1 MAYMA
6 LYRKWR
12 PNDFDEVQGQDA
24 IVRTLRNEILY
35 DRIGHAYLFC
45 GTRGTGKTSIAK
57 LFAKAVN
64 CQHPVDGNP
73 CNACPSCRAI
83 NSQSSM
89 DVLEIDA
96 ASNNGVDHIR
106 EIREQVQY
114 SPVEGRYKVYIID
127 EVHMLSSG
135 AFNALLK
142 TLEEPPS
149 YVIFI
154 LATTEKHKIPVTILS
169 RCQKYDFRR
178 ISIDTISSHLAH
190 LMEKEGIEAEDK
202 ALRYIARAADGS
214 MRDALSL
221 LDQCIAFYLNQ
232 KLTYEN
238 VLEVLGTVDTA
249 VFSRMLR
256 NILAQ
261 DTVSVL
267 DTVDAMISE
276 GRELSQ
282 FLADFLWYLRN
293 LLIIKDQEG
302 AGDSLDLSAESIASL
317 KDEAAH
323 IETNTLLRFI
333 RVLSDLSG
341 QIRSATQKRVLLEV
355 GFIRLC
361 TPQMET
367 DAGSL
372 AERVRLLEQQAGSGG
387 VVAPTAQNGASSAGA
402 NMSRAFPGNIA
413 GSGGTGT
420 AFPQGTALSPEQ
432 LQALL
437 QAIASGQLRI
447 PAQNDPGGQNG
458 QPVSAQADSGT
469 DVLSPEEAL
478 RERFSPAEA
487 EDLAAIAADWPS
499 IVAQAGMPM
508 QQFLQAARIAVSEDS
523 SVIRLIFEKD
533 DMNKSY
539 FERNHQHNLEVLSDL
554 VAERTG
560 RRVKFECGVRAQTM
574 QQTSGYIDLSRIHFP
589 VTHE

>member
-24 IVRTLRNEILY
+24 IVQTLRNEIIY
-35 DRIGHAYLFC
+35 DRIGHAYIFC

-73 CNACPSCRAI
+73 CNQCPSCQAI
-83 NSQSSM
+83 NNQSSL

-114 SPVEGRYKVYIID
+114 SPVEGKYKVYIID

-169 RCQKYDFRR
+169 RCQKYDFKR
-178 ISIDTISSHLAH
+178 ISIDTITNHLVH
-190 LMEKEGIEAEDK
+190 LMENEGIPAEEK

-232 KLTYEN
+232 TLTYDN

-249 VFSRMLR
+249 VFSQLLR

-261 DTVSVL
+261 DTIAVL
-267 DTVDAMISE
+267 HTVDQMITE

-293 LLIIKDQEG
+293 LLIIKDQNGME
-302 AGDSLDLSAESIASL
+302 DTLDLSTESIAALQEEASL
-317 KDEAAH
+317 
-323 IETNTLLRFI
+323 IETSTLLRFI

-341 QIRSATQKRVLLEV
+341 QLRNATQKRILLEV

-367 DAGSL
+367 DSGSL
-372 AERVRLLEQQAGSGG
+372 LERVHMLEKKMAEGIPVQTAGPGG
-387 VVAPTAQNGASSAGA
+387 YGAAGI
-402 NMSRAFPGNIA
+402 PGT
-413 GSGGTGT
+413 GGMGT
-420 AFPQGTALSPEQ
+420 AFG
-432 LQALL
+432 
-437 QAIASGQLRI
+437 
-447 PAQNDPGGQNG
+447 PGG
-458 QPVSAQADSGT
+458 SAGLGDGT
-469 DVLSPEEAL
+469 PGGPGGSSAAASENAAAAL
-478 RERFSPAEA
+478 EERFSPAEA
-487 EDLAAIAADWPS
+487 ADLKAIASSWNT
-499 IVAQAGMPM
+499 IVGQTAMPM
-508 QQFLQAARIAVSEDS
+508 QKFLQAARIAVSEDS
-523 SVIRLIFEKD
+523 SIIQLIFERD
-533 DMNKSY
+533 DIEKNY
-539 FERNHQHNLEVLSDL
+539 FERNHQHNLSILSDI
-554 VAERTG
+554 VAEQTG
-560 RRVKFECGVRAQTM
+560 KRVKFECSVRSHDTGGHP
-574 QQTSGYIDLSRIHFP
+574 SNFIDLSKIHQQVIF
-589 VTHE
+589 E

>member
-24 IVRTLRNEILY
+24 IVQTLRNEIIY

-73 CNACPSCRAI
+73 CNQCPSCQAI
-83 NSQSSM
+83 NNQSSL

-114 SPVEGRYKVYIID
+114 SPVEGKYKVYIID

-169 RCQKYDFRR
+169 RCQKYDFKR
-178 ISIDTISSHLAH
+178 ISIDTITNHLVH
-190 LMEKEGIEAEDK
+190 LMEKEGIPAEEK

-232 KLTYEN
+232 TLTYDN

-249 VFSRMLR
+249 VFSQLLR

-261 DTVSVL
+261 DTIAVL
-267 DTVDAMISE
+267 HTVDQMITE

-293 LLIIKDQEG
+293 LLIIKDQNGME
-302 AGDSLDLSAESIASL
+302 DTLDLSTESIAALQEEASL
-317 KDEAAH
+317 
-323 IETNTLLRFI
+323 IETSTLLRFI

-341 QIRSATQKRVLLEV
+341 QLRNATQKRILLEV

-367 DAGSL
+367 DSGSL
-372 AERVRLLEQQAGSGG
+372 LERVHMLEKKMAEGIPVQAAGPGG
-387 VVAPTAQNGASSAGA
+387 YGAAGI
-402 NMSRAFPGNIA
+402 PGT
-413 GSGGTGT
+413 GGMGT
-420 AFPQGTALSPEQ
+420 AFG
-432 LQALL
+432 
-437 QAIASGQLRI
+437 
-447 PAQNDPGGQNG
+447 PGG
-458 QPVSAQADSGT
+458 SAGLGDGT
-469 DVLSPEEAL
+469 PGGPGGSSAAASENAAAAL
-478 RERFSPAEA
+478 EERFSPAEA
-487 EDLAAIAADWPS
+487 ADLKAIASSWNT
-499 IVAQAGMPM
+499 IVGQTAMPM
-508 QQFLQAARIAVSEDS
+508 QKFLQAARIAVSEDS
-523 SVIRLIFEKD
+523 SIIQLIFERD
-533 DMNKSY
+533 DIEKNY
-539 FERNHQHNLEVLSDL
+539 FERNHQHNLGILSDI
-554 VAERTG
+554 VAEQTG
-560 RRVKFECGVRAQTM
+560 KRVKFECSVRSHDTGGHP
-574 QQTSGYIDLSRIHFP
+574 SNFIDLSKIHQQVIF
-589 VTHE
+589 E

>member
-24 IVRTLRNEILY
+24 IVQTLRNEIIY

-73 CNACPSCRAI
+73 CNQCPSCQAI
-83 NSQSSM
+83 NNQSSL

-114 SPVEGRYKVYIID
+114 SPVEGKYKVYIID

-169 RCQKYDFRR
+169 RCQKYDFKR
-178 ISIDTISSHLAH
+178 ISIDTITNHLVH
-190 LMEKEGIEAEDK
+190 LMEKEGIPAEEK

-232 KLTYEN
+232 TLTYDN

-249 VFSRMLR
+249 VFSQLLR

-261 DTVSVL
+261 DTIAVL
-267 DTVDAMISE
+267 HTVDQMITE

-293 LLIIKDQEG
+293 LLIIKDQNGME
-302 AGDSLDLSAESIASL
+302 DTLDLSTESIAALQEEASL
-317 KDEAAH
+317 
-323 IETNTLLRFI
+323 IETSTLLRFI

-341 QIRSATQKRVLLEV
+341 QLRNATQKRILLEV

-367 DAGSL
+367 DSGSL
-372 AERVRLLEQQAGSGG
+372 LERVHMLEKKMAEGIPVQAAGPGG
-387 VVAPTAQNGASSAGA
+387 YGAAGI
-402 NMSRAFPGNIA
+402 PGT
-413 GSGGTGT
+413 GGMGT
-420 AFPQGTALSPEQ
+420 AFG
-432 LQALL
+432 
-437 QAIASGQLRI
+437 
-447 PAQNDPGGQNG
+447 PGG
-458 QPVSAQADSGT
+458 SAGLGDGT
-469 DVLSPEEAL
+469 PGSPGGSSAAASENAAAAL
-478 RERFSPAEA
+478 EERFSPAEA
-487 EDLAAIAADWPS
+487 ADLKAIASSWNT
-499 IVAQAGMPM
+499 IVGQTAMPM
-508 QQFLQAARIAVSEDS
+508 QKFLQAARIAVSEDS
-523 SVIRLIFEKD
+523 SIIQLIFERD
-533 DMNKSY
+533 DIEKNY
-539 FERNHQHNLEVLSDL
+539 FERNHQHNLGILSDI
-554 VAERTG
+554 VAEQTG
-560 RRVKFECGVRAQTM
+560 KRVKFECSVRSHDTGGHP
-574 QQTSGYIDLSRIHFP
+574 SNFIDLSKIHQQVIF
-589 VTHE
+589 E

>member
-24 IVRTLRNEILY
+24 IVRTLRNEIIY

-73 CNACPSCRAI
+73 CNQCPSCQAI
-83 NSQSSM
+83 NNQSSL

-114 SPVEGRYKVYIID
+114 SPVEGKYKVYIID

-169 RCQKYDFRR
+169 RCQKYDFKR
-178 ISIDTISSHLAH
+178 ISIDTITNHLVH
-190 LMEKEGIEAEDK
+190 LMEKEEIPAEEK

-232 KLTYEN
+232 TLTYDN

-249 VFSRMLR
+249 VFSQLLR

-261 DTVSVL
+261 DTIAVL
-267 DTVDAMISE
+267 HTVDQMIAE

-293 LLIIKDQEG
+293 LLIIKDQNDME
-302 AGDSLDLSAESIASL
+302 DSFDLSTESIAALQEEASL
-317 KDEAAH
+317 
-323 IETNTLLRFI
+323 IETSTLLRFI

-341 QIRSATQKRVLLEV
+341 QIRNATQKRILLEV

-367 DAGSL
+367 DSGSL
-372 AERVRLLEQQAGSGG
+372 LERVHMLEQKMAEGIPIQAAGPGGYGAAGISGTGGMSSAAFSSDNSGG
-387 VVAPTAQNGASSAGA
+387 SVTASENAAA
-402 NMSRAFPGNIA
+402 
-413 GSGGTGT
+413 
-420 AFPQGTALSPEQ
+420 ALEK
-432 LQALL
+432 
-437 QAIASGQLRI
+437 
-447 PAQNDPGGQNG
+447 
-458 QPVSAQADSGT
+458 
-469 DVLSPEEAL
+469 
-478 RERFSPAEA
+478 RFSPAEA
-487 EDLAAIAADWPS
+487 ADLKAIASSWNT
-499 IVAQAGMPM
+499 IVGQTAMPM
-508 QQFLQAARIAVSEDS
+508 QRFLQAARIAVSEDS
-523 SVIRLIFEKD
+523 SIIQLIFERD
-533 DMNKSY
+533 DIEKNY
-539 FERNHQHNLEVLSDL
+539 FERNHQHNLGILSDI
-554 VAERTG
+554 VAEQTG
-560 RRVKFECGVRAQTM
+560 KRVKFECSVRNQNTGGHP
-574 QQTSGYIDLSRIHFP
+574 SNFIDLSKIHQQVIF
-589 VTHE
+589 E

>member
-24 IVRTLRNEILY
+24 IVQTLRNEIIY

-73 CNACPSCRAI
+73 CNQCPSCQAI
-83 NSQSSM
+83 NNQSSL

-114 SPVEGRYKVYIID
+114 SPVEGKYKVYIID

-169 RCQKYDFRR
+169 RCQKYDFKR
-178 ISIDTISSHLAH
+178 ISIDTITNHLVH
-190 LMEKEGIEAEDK
+190 LMEKEGIPAEEK

-232 KLTYEN
+232 TLTYDN

-249 VFSRMLR
+249 VFSQLLR

-261 DTVSVL
+261 DTIAVL
-267 DTVDAMISE
+267 HTVDQMITE

-293 LLIIKDQEG
+293 LLIIKDQNGME
-302 AGDSLDLSAESIASL
+302 DTLDLSTESIAALQEEASL
-317 KDEAAH
+317 
-323 IETNTLLRFI
+323 IETSTLLRFI

-341 QIRSATQKRVLLEV
+341 QLRNATQKRILLEV

-367 DAGSL
+367 DSGSL
-372 AERVRLLEQQAGSGG
+372 LERVHMLEKKMAEGIPVQAAGPGG
-387 VVAPTAQNGASSAGA
+387 YGATGI
-402 NMSRAFPGNIA
+402 PGN
-413 GSGGTGT
+413 SGMGT
-420 AFPQGTALSPEQ
+420 AFG
-432 LQALL
+432 
-437 QAIASGQLRI
+437 
-447 PAQNDPGGQNG
+447 PGGFAG
-458 QPVSAQADSGT
+458 LGDGTPGGPGGSSAAAS
-469 DVLSPEEAL
+469 ENAAAAL
-478 RERFSPAEA
+478 EERFSPAEA
-487 EDLAAIAADWPS
+487 ADLKAIASSWNT
-499 IVAQAGMPM
+499 IVGQTAMPM
-508 QQFLQAARIAVSEDS
+508 QKFLQAARIAVSEDS
-523 SVIRLIFEKD
+523 SIIQLIFERD
-533 DMNKSY
+533 DIEKNY
-539 FERNHQHNLEVLSDL
+539 FERNHQHNLSILSDI
-554 VAERTG
+554 VAEQTG
-560 RRVKFECGVRAQTM
+560 KRVKFECSVRSHDTGGHP
-574 QQTSGYIDLSRIHFP
+574 SNFIDLSKIHQQVIF
-589 VTHE
+589 E

>member
-24 IVRTLRNEILY
+24 IVQTLRNEIIY

-73 CNACPSCRAI
+73 CNQCPSCQAI
-83 NSQSSM
+83 NNQSSL

-114 SPVEGRYKVYIID
+114 SPVEGKYKVYIID

-169 RCQKYDFRR
+169 RCQKYDFKR
-178 ISIDTISSHLAH
+178 ISIDTITNHLVH
-190 LMEKEGIEAEDK
+190 LMEKEGIPAEEK

-232 KLTYEN
+232 TLTYDN

-249 VFSRMLR
+249 VFSQLLR

-261 DTVSVL
+261 DTIAVL
-267 DTVDAMISE
+267 HTVDQMITE

-293 LLIIKDQEG
+293 LLIIKDQNGME
-302 AGDSLDLSAESIASL
+302 DTLDLSTESIAALQEEASL
-317 KDEAAH
+317 
-323 IETNTLLRFI
+323 IETSTLLRFI

-341 QIRSATQKRVLLEV
+341 QLRNATQKRILLEV

-367 DAGSL
+367 DSGSL
-372 AERVRLLEQQAGSGG
+372 LERVHMLEKKMAEGIPVQAAGPGG
-387 VVAPTAQNGASSAGA
+387 YGAAGI
-402 NMSRAFPGNIA
+402 PGT
-413 GSGGTGT
+413 GGMGT
-420 AFPQGTALSPEQ
+420 AFG
-432 LQALL
+432 
-437 QAIASGQLRI
+437 
-447 PAQNDPGGQNG
+447 PGG
-458 QPVSAQADSGT
+458 SAGLGDGT
-469 DVLSPEEAL
+469 PGGPGGSSAAASENTAAAL
-478 RERFSPAEA
+478 EERFSPAEA
-487 EDLAAIAADWPS
+487 ADLKAIASSWNT
-499 IVAQAGMPM
+499 IVGQTAMPM
-508 QQFLQAARIAVSEDS
+508 QKFLQAARIAVSEDS
-523 SVIRLIFEKD
+523 SIIQLIFERD
-533 DMNKSY
+533 DIEKNY
-539 FERNHQHNLEVLSDL
+539 FERNHQHNLGILSDI
-554 VAERTG
+554 VAEQTG
-560 RRVKFECGVRAQTM
+560 KRVKFECSVRSHDTGGHP
-574 QQTSGYIDLSRIHFP
+574 SNFIDLSKIHQQVIF
-589 VTHE
+589 E

>member
-24 IVRTLRNEILY
+24 IVQTLRNEIIY

-73 CNACPSCRAI
+73 CNQCPSCQAI
-83 NSQSSM
+83 NNQSSL

-114 SPVEGRYKVYIID
+114 SPVEGKYKVYIID

-169 RCQKYDFRR
+169 RCQKYDFKR
-178 ISIDTISSHLAH
+178 ISIDTITNHLVH
-190 LMEKEGIEAEDK
+190 LMEKEGIPAEEK

-232 KLTYEN
+232 TLTYDN

-249 VFSRMLR
+249 VFSQLLR

-261 DTVSVL
+261 DTIAVL
-267 DTVDAMISE
+267 HTVDQMITE

-293 LLIIKDQEG
+293 LLIIKDQNGME
-302 AGDSLDLSAESIASL
+302 DTLDLSTESIAALQEEASL
-317 KDEAAH
+317 
-323 IETNTLLRFI
+323 IETSTLLRFI

-341 QIRSATQKRVLLEV
+341 QLRNATQKRILLEV

-367 DAGSL
+367 DSGSL
-372 AERVRLLEQQAGSGG
+372 LERVHMLEKKMAEGIPVQAAGPGG
-387 VVAPTAQNGASSAGA
+387 YGAAGI
-402 NMSRAFPGNIA
+402 PGT
-413 GSGGTGT
+413 GGMGT
-420 AFPQGTALSPEQ
+420 AFG
-432 LQALL
+432 
-437 QAIASGQLRI
+437 
-447 PAQNDPGGQNG
+447 PGG
-458 QPVSAQADSGT
+458 SAGLGDGT
-469 DVLSPEEAL
+469 PGGPGGSSAAASENAAAAL
-478 RERFSPAEA
+478 EERFSPAEA
-487 EDLAAIAADWPS
+487 ADLKAIASSWNT
-499 IVAQAGMPM
+499 IVGQTAMPM
-508 QQFLQAARIAVSEDS
+508 QKFLQAARIAVSEDS
-523 SVIRLIFEKD
+523 SIIQLIFERD
-533 DMNKSY
+533 DIEKNY
-539 FERNHQHNLEVLSDL
+539 FERNHQHNLGILSAI
-554 VAERTG
+554 VAEQTG
-560 RRVKFECGVRAQTM
+560 KRVKFECSVRSHDTGGHP
-574 QQTSGYIDLSRIHFP
+574 SNFIDLSKIHQQVIF
-589 VTHE
+589 E

>member
-1 MAYMA
+1 MAYTA

-73 CNACPSCRAI
+73 CNQCPSCQAI
-83 NSQSSM
+83 NNQSSL

-114 SPVEGRYKVYIID
+114 SPVEGKYKVYIID

-169 RCQKYDFRR
+169 RCQKYDFKR
-178 ISIDTISSHLAH
+178 ISIDTITNHLVH
-190 LMEKEGIEAEDK
+190 LMEKEGISAEEK

-232 KLTYEN
+232 TLTYDN
-238 VLEVLGTVDTA
+238 VLEVLGTVDTT
-249 VFSRMLR
+249 VFSQLLR
-256 NILAQ
+256 SILAQ
-261 DTVSVL
+261 DTIAVL
-267 DTVDAMISE
+267 HTVDQMITE

-293 LLIIKDQEG
+293 LLIIKDQNVMK
-302 AGDSLDLSAESIASL
+302 DSLDLSEESITALQEEASL
-317 KDEAAH
+317 
-323 IETNTLLRFI
+323 IETSTLLRFI

-341 QIRSATQKRVLLEV
+341 QIRNSTQKRILLEV

-367 DAGSL
+367 DSGSL
-372 AERVRLLEQQAGSGG
+372 LERIHILEQKIAQGITIQTADSVRYGTGETAGTVDLRSGNTNISG
-387 VVAPTAQNGASSAGA
+387 TSNSASSSENA
-402 NMSRAFPGNIA
+402 
-413 GSGGTGT
+413 T
-420 AFPQGTALSPEQ
+420 AAL
-432 LQALL
+432 
-437 QAIASGQLRI
+437 
-447 PAQNDPGGQNG
+447 D
-458 QPVSAQADSGT
+458 
-469 DVLSPEEAL
+469 
-478 RERFSPAEA
+478 ERFSPAEA
-487 EDLAAIAADWPS
+487 ADLKAIASSWKT
-499 IVAQAGMPM
+499 IVGQTAMPM
-508 QQFLQAARIAVSEDS
+508 QKFLKAARIAVSEDS
-523 SVIRLIFEKD
+523 SIIQLIFERD
-533 DMNKSY
+533 DIEKNY
-539 FERNHQHNLEVLSDL
+539 FERNHQHNLAILSDI
-554 VAERTG
+554 VAQHTG
-560 RRVKFECGVRAQTM
+560 KRVKFACSVQT
-574 QQTSGYIDLSRIHFP
+574 QETGQPTNYIDLSKIHQQVIF
-589 VTHE
+589 E

>member
-24 IVRTLRNEILY
+24 IVRTLRNEIIY

-73 CNACPSCRAI
+73 CNQCPSCQAI
-83 NSQSSM
+83 NNQSSL

-114 SPVEGRYKVYIID
+114 SPVEGKYKVYIID

-178 ISIDTISSHLAH
+178 ISIDTITSHLTH
-190 LMEKEGIEAEDK
+190 LMDKEGIPAEEK

-232 KLTYEN
+232 TLTYEN

-249 VFSRMLR
+249 VFSQLLR
-256 NILAQ
+256 SILAQ
-261 DTVSVL
+261 DTIAVL
-267 DTVDAMISE
+267 HTVDRMITE

-293 LLIIKDQEG
+293 LLIIKDQDG
-302 AGDSLDLSAESIASL
+302 AEDSLDLSAESIASL
-317 KDEAAH
+317 REEASL

-341 QIRSATQKRVLLEV
+341 QIRTATQKRILLEV

-367 DAGSL
+367 DSGSL
-372 AERVRLLEQQAGSGG
+372 LERVHMLERRIEGGSVSGMGNVPAGGG
-387 VVAPTAQNGASSAGA
+387 K
-402 NMSRAFPGNIA
+402 
-413 GSGGTGT
+413 TG
-420 AFPQGTALSPEQ
+420 
-432 LQALL
+432 
-437 QAIASGQLRI
+437 
-447 PAQNDPGGQNG
+447 
-458 QPVSAQADSGT
+458 GT
-469 DVLSPEEAL
+469 DVFAGGFAGLSPQQMETLAAMVQRYAASGTGSVSDAKVSPGAEEAAANKSAEEAL

-487 EDLAAIAADWPS
+487 EDLKSIAAGWKN
-499 IVAQAGMPM
+499 IVAQTGMPM
-508 QQFLQAARIAVSEDS
+508 QKFLGAAHIAVSEDS
-523 SVIRLIFEKD
+523 GIIQLVFERD
-533 DMNKSY
+533 DIEKSY
-539 FERNHQHNLEVLSDL
+539 FERNHQHNLTVLSDL
-554 VAERTG
+554 VAEQTG
-560 RRVKFECGVRAQTM
+560 KRVKFECSVRSQETAQP
-574 QQTSGYIDLSRIHFP
+574 SNFIDLSKIHQTVIF
-589 VTHE
+589 E

>member
-24 IVRTLRNEILY
+24 IVQTLRNEIIY

-73 CNACPSCRAI
+73 CNQCPSCQAI
-83 NSQSSM
+83 NNQSSL

-114 SPVEGRYKVYIID
+114 SPVEGKYKVYIID

-154 LATTEKHKIPVTILS
+154 LATTEKYKIPVTILS
-169 RCQKYDFRR
+169 RCQKYDFKR
-178 ISIDTISSHLAH
+178 ISIDTITNHLVH
-190 LMEKEGIEAEDK
+190 LMEKEGIPAEEK

-232 KLTYEN
+232 TLTYDN

-249 VFSRMLR
+249 VFSQLLR

-261 DTVSVL
+261 DTIAVL
-267 DTVDAMISE
+267 HTVDQMITE

-293 LLIIKDQEG
+293 LLIIKDQNGME
-302 AGDSLDLSAESIASL
+302 DTLDLSTESIAALQEEASL
-317 KDEAAH
+317 
-323 IETNTLLRFI
+323 IETSTLLRFI

-341 QIRSATQKRVLLEV
+341 QLRNATQKRILLEV

-367 DAGSL
+367 DSGSL
-372 AERVRLLEQQAGSGG
+372 LERVHMLEKKMAEGIPVQAAGPGG
-387 VVAPTAQNGASSAGA
+387 YGAAGI
-402 NMSRAFPGNIA
+402 PGT
-413 GSGGTGT
+413 GGMGT
-420 AFPQGTALSPEQ
+420 AFG
-432 LQALL
+432 
-437 QAIASGQLRI
+437 
-447 PAQNDPGGQNG
+447 PGG
-458 QPVSAQADSGT
+458 SAGLGDGT
-469 DVLSPEEAL
+469 PGGPGGSSAVASENAAAAL
-478 RERFSPAEA
+478 EERFSPAEA
-487 EDLAAIAADWPS
+487 ADLKAIASSWNT
-499 IVAQAGMPM
+499 IVGQTAMPM
-508 QQFLQAARIAVSEDS
+508 QKFLQAARIAVSEDS
-523 SVIRLIFEKD
+523 SIIQLIFERD
-533 DMNKSY
+533 DIEKNY
-539 FERNHQHNLEVLSDL
+539 FERNHQHNLGILSDI
-554 VAERTG
+554 VAEQTG
-560 RRVKFECGVRAQTM
+560 KRVKFECSVRSHDTGGHP
-574 QQTSGYIDLSRIHFP
+574 SNFIDLSKIHQQVIF
-589 VTHE
+589 E

>member
-1 MAYMA
+1 MFGYRYYLQGRVIFMAYMA

-24 IVRTLRNEILY
+24 IVQTLRNEIIY

-73 CNACPSCRAI
+73 CNQCPSCQAI
-83 NSQSSM
+83 NNQSSL

-114 SPVEGRYKVYIID
+114 SPVEGKYKVYIID

-169 RCQKYDFRR
+169 RCQKYDFKR
-178 ISIDTISSHLAH
+178 ISIDTITNHLVH
-190 LMEKEGIEAEDK
+190 LMEKEGIPAEEK

-232 KLTYEN
+232 TLTYDN

-249 VFSRMLR
+249 VFSQLLR

-261 DTVSVL
+261 DTIAVL
-267 DTVDAMISE
+267 HTVDQMITE

-293 LLIIKDQEG
+293 LLIIKDQNGME
-302 AGDSLDLSAESIASL
+302 DTLDLSTESIAALQEEASL
-317 KDEAAH
+317 
-323 IETNTLLRFI
+323 IETSTLLRFI

-341 QIRSATQKRVLLEV
+341 QLRNATQKRILLEV

-367 DAGSL
+367 DSGSL
-372 AERVRLLEQQAGSGG
+372 LERVHMLEKKMAEGIPVQAAGPGG
-387 VVAPTAQNGASSAGA
+387 YGAAGI
-402 NMSRAFPGNIA
+402 PGT
-413 GSGGTGT
+413 GGMGT
-420 AFPQGTALSPEQ
+420 AFG
-432 LQALL
+432 
-437 QAIASGQLRI
+437 
-447 PAQNDPGGQNG
+447 PGG
-458 QPVSAQADSGT
+458 SAGLGDGAPGGPGGS
-469 DVLSPEEAL
+469 SAAASENAAAAL
-478 RERFSPAEA
+478 EERFSPAEA
-487 EDLAAIAADWPS
+487 ADLKAIASSWNT
-499 IVAQAGMPM
+499 IVGQTAMPM
-508 QQFLQAARIAVSEDS
+508 QKFLQAARIAVSEDS
-523 SVIRLIFEKD
+523 SIIQLIFERD
-533 DMNKSY
+533 DIEKNY
-539 FERNHQHNLEVLSDL
+539 FERNHQHNLGILSDI
-554 VAERTG
+554 VAEQTG
-560 RRVKFECGVRAQTM
+560 KRVKFECSVRSHDTGGHP
-574 QQTSGYIDLSRIHFP
+574 SNFIDLSKIHQQVIF
-589 VTHE
+589 E

>member
-24 IVRTLRNEILY
+24 IVQTLRNEIIY

-73 CNACPSCRAI
+73 CNQCPSCQAI
-83 NSQSSM
+83 NNQSSL

-114 SPVEGRYKVYIID
+114 SPVEGKYKVYIID

-169 RCQKYDFRR
+169 RCQKYDFKR
-178 ISIDTISSHLAH
+178 ISIDTITNHLVH
-190 LMEKEGIEAEDK
+190 LMEKEGIPAEEK

-232 KLTYEN
+232 TLTYDN

-249 VFSRMLR
+249 VFSQLLR

-261 DTVSVL
+261 DTIAVL
-267 DTVDAMISE
+267 HTVDQMITE

-293 LLIIKDQEG
+293 LLIIKDQNGME
-302 AGDSLDLSAESIASL
+302 DTLDLSTESIAALQEEASL
-317 KDEAAH
+317 
-323 IETNTLLRFI
+323 IETSTLLRFI

-341 QIRSATQKRVLLEV
+341 QLRNATQKRIPLEV

-367 DAGSL
+367 DSGSL
-372 AERVRLLEQQAGSGG
+372 LERVHMLEKKMAEGIPVQAAGPGG
-387 VVAPTAQNGASSAGA
+387 YGAAGI
-402 NMSRAFPGNIA
+402 PGN
-413 GSGGTGT
+413 SGMGT
-420 AFPQGTALSPEQ
+420 AFG
-432 LQALL
+432 
-437 QAIASGQLRI
+437 
-447 PAQNDPGGQNG
+447 PGGFAG
-458 QPVSAQADSGT
+458 LGDGTPGGPGGSSAAAS
-469 DVLSPEEAL
+469 ENAAAAL
-478 RERFSPAEA
+478 EERFSPAEA
-487 EDLAAIAADWPS
+487 ADLKAIASSWNT
-499 IVAQAGMPM
+499 IVGQTAMPM
-508 QQFLQAARIAVSEDS
+508 QKFLQAARIAVSEDS
-523 SVIRLIFEKD
+523 SIIQLIFERD
-533 DMNKSY
+533 DIEKNY
-539 FERNHQHNLEVLSDL
+539 FERNHQHNLSILSDI
-554 VAERTG
+554 VAEQTG
-560 RRVKFECGVRAQTM
+560 KRVKFECSVRSHDTGGHP
-574 QQTSGYIDLSRIHFP
+574 SNFIDLSKIHQQVIF
-589 VTHE
+589 E

>member
-1 MAYMA
+1 MFGYRYYLQGRVIFMAYMA

-24 IVRTLRNEILY
+24 IVQTLRNEIIY

-73 CNACPSCRAI
+73 CNQCPSCQAI
-83 NSQSSM
+83 NNQSSL

-114 SPVEGRYKVYIID
+114 SPVEGKYKVYIID

-154 LATTEKHKIPVTILS
+154 LATTEKYKIPVTILS
-169 RCQKYDFRR
+169 RCQKYDFKR
-178 ISIDTISSHLAH
+178 ISIDTITNHLVH
-190 LMEKEGIEAEDK
+190 LMEKEGIPAEEK

-232 KLTYEN
+232 TLTYDN

-249 VFSRMLR
+249 VFSQLLR

-261 DTVSVL
+261 DTIAVL
-267 DTVDAMISE
+267 HTVDQMITE

-293 LLIIKDQEG
+293 LLIIKDQNGME
-302 AGDSLDLSAESIASL
+302 DTLDLSTESIAALQEEASL
-317 KDEAAH
+317 
-323 IETNTLLRFI
+323 IETSTLLRFI

-341 QIRSATQKRVLLEV
+341 QLRNATQKRILLEV

-367 DAGSL
+367 DSGSL
-372 AERVRLLEQQAGSGG
+372 LERVHMLEKKMAEGIPVQAAGPGG
-387 VVAPTAQNGASSAGA
+387 YGAAGI
-402 NMSRAFPGNIA
+402 PGT
-413 GSGGTGT
+413 GGMGT
-420 AFPQGTALSPEQ
+420 AFG
-432 LQALL
+432 
-437 QAIASGQLRI
+437 
-447 PAQNDPGGQNG
+447 PGG
-458 QPVSAQADSGT
+458 SAGLGDGT
-469 DVLSPEEAL
+469 PGGPGGSSAVASENAAAAL
-478 RERFSPAEA
+478 EERFSPAEA
-487 EDLAAIAADWPS
+487 ADLKAIASSWNT
-499 IVAQAGMPM
+499 IVGQTAMPM
-508 QQFLQAARIAVSEDS
+508 QKFLQAARIAVSEDS
-523 SVIRLIFEKD
+523 SIIQLIFERD
-533 DMNKSY
+533 DIEKNY
-539 FERNHQHNLEVLSDL
+539 FERNHQHNLGILSDI
-554 VAERTG
+554 VAEQTG
-560 RRVKFECGVRAQTM
+560 KRVKFECSVRSHDTGGHP
-574 QQTSGYIDLSRIHFP
+574 SNFIDLSKIHQQVIF
-589 VTHE
+589 E

>member
-24 IVRTLRNEILY
+24 IVQTLRNEIIY

-73 CNACPSCRAI
+73 CNQCPSCQAI
-83 NSQSSM
+83 NNQSSL

-114 SPVEGRYKVYIID
+114 SPVEGKYKVYIID

-169 RCQKYDFRR
+169 RCQKYDFKR
-178 ISIDTISSHLAH
+178 ISIDTITNHLVH
-190 LMEKEGIEAEDK
+190 LMEKEGIPAEEK

-232 KLTYEN
+232 TLTYEN

-249 VFSRMLR
+249 VFSQLLR

-261 DTVSVL
+261 DTIAVL
-267 DTVDAMISE
+267 HTVDQMITE

-293 LLIIKDQEG
+293 LLIIKDQNGME
-302 AGDSLDLSAESIASL
+302 DTLDLSTESIAALQEEASL
-317 KDEAAH
+317 
-323 IETNTLLRFI
+323 IETSTLLRFI

-341 QIRSATQKRVLLEV
+341 QLRNATQKRILLEV

-367 DAGSL
+367 DSGSL
-372 AERVRLLEQQAGSGG
+372 LERVHMLEKKMAEGIPVQAAGPGG
-387 VVAPTAQNGASSAGA
+387 YGAAGI
-402 NMSRAFPGNIA
+402 PGN
-413 GSGGTGT
+413 SGMGT
-420 AFPQGTALSPEQ
+420 AFG
-432 LQALL
+432 
-437 QAIASGQLRI
+437 
-447 PAQNDPGGQNG
+447 PGGFAG
-458 QPVSAQADSGT
+458 LGDGTPGGPGGSSAAAS
-469 DVLSPEEAL
+469 ENAAAAL
-478 RERFSPAEA
+478 EERFSPAEA
-487 EDLAAIAADWPS
+487 ADLKAIASSWNT
-499 IVAQAGMPM
+499 IVGQTAMPM
-508 QQFLQAARIAVSEDS
+508 QKFLQAARIAVSEDS
-523 SVIRLIFEKD
+523 SIIQLIFERD
-533 DMNKSY
+533 DIEKNY
-539 FERNHQHNLEVLSDL
+539 FERNHQHNLSILSDI
-554 VAERTG
+554 VAEQTG
-560 RRVKFECGVRAQTM
+560 KRVKFECSVRSHDTGGHP
-574 QQTSGYIDLSRIHFP
+574 SNFIDLSKIHQQVIF
-589 VTHE
+589 E

>member
-24 IVRTLRNEILY
+24 IVQTLRNEIIY

-73 CNACPSCRAI
+73 CNQCPSCQAI
-83 NSQSSM
+83 NNQSSL

-114 SPVEGRYKVYIID
+114 SPVEGKYKVYIID

-169 RCQKYDFRR
+169 RCQKYDFKR
-178 ISIDTISSHLAH
+178 ISIDTITNHLVH
-190 LMEKEGIEAEDK
+190 LMEKEWIPAEEK

-232 KLTYEN
+232 TLTYDN

-249 VFSRMLR
+249 VFSQLLR

-261 DTVSVL
+261 DTIAVL
-267 DTVDAMISE
+267 HTVDQMITE

-293 LLIIKDQEG
+293 LLIIKDQNGME
-302 AGDSLDLSAESIASL
+302 DTLDLSTESIAALQEEASL
-317 KDEAAH
+317 
-323 IETNTLLRFI
+323 IETSTLLRFI

-341 QIRSATQKRVLLEV
+341 QLRNATQKRILLEV

-367 DAGSL
+367 DSGSL
-372 AERVRLLEQQAGSGG
+372 LERVHMLEKKMAEGIPVQAAGPGG
-387 VVAPTAQNGASSAGA
+387 YGAAGI
-402 NMSRAFPGNIA
+402 PGN
-413 GSGGTGT
+413 SGMGT
-420 AFPQGTALSPEQ
+420 AFG
-432 LQALL
+432 
-437 QAIASGQLRI
+437 
-447 PAQNDPGGQNG
+447 PGGFAG
-458 QPVSAQADSGT
+458 LGDGTPGGPGGSSAAAS
-469 DVLSPEEAL
+469 ENAAAAL
-478 RERFSPAEA
+478 EERFSPAEA
-487 EDLAAIAADWPS
+487 ADLKAIASSWNT
-499 IVAQAGMPM
+499 IVGQTAMPM
-508 QQFLQAARIAVSEDS
+508 QKFLQAARIAVSEDS
-523 SVIRLIFEKD
+523 SIIQLIFERD
-533 DMNKSY
+533 DIEKNY
-539 FERNHQHNLEVLSDL
+539 FERNHQHNLSILSDI
-554 VAERTG
+554 VAEQTG
-560 RRVKFECGVRAQTM
+560 KRVKFECSVRSHDTGGHP
-574 QQTSGYIDLSRIHFP
+574 SNFIDLSKIHQQVIF
-589 VTHE
+589 E

>member
-24 IVRTLRNEILY
+24 IVQTLRNEIIY

-73 CNACPSCRAI
+73 CNQCPSCQAI
-83 NSQSSM
+83 NNQSSL

-114 SPVEGRYKVYIID
+114 SPVEGKYKVYIID

-169 RCQKYDFRR
+169 RCQKYDFKR
-178 ISIDTISSHLAH
+178 ISIDTITNHLVH
-190 LMEKEGIEAEDK
+190 LMEKEGIPAEEK

-232 KLTYEN
+232 TLTYDN

-249 VFSRMLR
+249 VFSQLLR

-261 DTVSVL
+261 DTIAVL
-267 DTVDAMISE
+267 HTVDQMITE

-293 LLIIKDQEG
+293 LLIIKDQNGME
-302 AGDSLDLSAESIASL
+302 DTLDLSTESIAAL
-317 KDEAAH
+317 QEEAAL
-323 IETNTLLRFI
+323 IETSTLLRFI

-341 QIRSATQKRVLLEV
+341 QLRNATQKRILLEV

-367 DAGSL
+367 DSGSL
-372 AERVRLLEQQAGSGG
+372 LERVHMLEKKLAEGIPVQAAGPGG
-387 VVAPTAQNGASSAGA
+387 YGAAGI
-402 NMSRAFPGNIA
+402 PGT
-413 GSGGTGT
+413 GGMGT
-420 AFPQGTALSPEQ
+420 AFG
-432 LQALL
+432 
-437 QAIASGQLRI
+437 
-447 PAQNDPGGQNG
+447 PGG
-458 QPVSAQADSGT
+458 SAGLGDGT
-469 DVLSPEEAL
+469 PGGPGGSSAAASENTAAAL
-478 RERFSPAEA
+478 EERFSPAEA
-487 EDLAAIAADWPS
+487 ADLKAIASSWNT
-499 IVAQAGMPM
+499 IVGQTAMPM
-508 QQFLQAARIAVSEDS
+508 QKFLQAARIAVSEDS
-523 SVIRLIFEKD
+523 SIIQLIFERD
-533 DMNKSY
+533 DIEKNY
-539 FERNHQHNLEVLSDL
+539 FERNHQHNLGILSDI
-554 VAERTG
+554 VAEQTG
-560 RRVKFECGVRAQTM
+560 KRVKFECSVRSHDTGGHP
-574 QQTSGYIDLSRIHFP
+574 SNFIDLSKIHQQVIF
-589 VTHE
+589 E

>member
-1 MAYMA
+1 MFGYRYYLQGRVIFMAYMA

-24 IVRTLRNEILY
+24 IVQTLRNEIIY

-73 CNACPSCRAI
+73 CNQCPSCQAI
-83 NSQSSM
+83 NNQSSL

-114 SPVEGRYKVYIID
+114 SPVEGKYKVYIID

-169 RCQKYDFRR
+169 RCQKYDFKR
-178 ISIDTISSHLAH
+178 ISIDTITNHLVH
-190 LMEKEGIEAEDK
+190 LMEKEGIPAEEK

-232 KLTYEN
+232 TLTYDN

-249 VFSRMLR
+249 VFSQLLR

-261 DTVSVL
+261 DTIAVL
-267 DTVDAMISE
+267 HTVDQMITE

-293 LLIIKDQEG
+293 LLIIKDQNGME
-302 AGDSLDLSAESIASL
+302 DTLDLSTESIAALQEEASL
-317 KDEAAH
+317 
-323 IETNTLLRFI
+323 IETSTLLRFI

-341 QIRSATQKRVLLEV
+341 QLRNATQKRILLEV

-367 DAGSL
+367 DSGSL
-372 AERVRLLEQQAGSGG
+372 LERVHMLEKKMAEGIPVQAAGPGG
-387 VVAPTAQNGASSAGA
+387 YGAAGI
-402 NMSRAFPGNIA
+402 PGT
-413 GSGGTGT
+413 GGMGT
-420 AFPQGTALSPEQ
+420 AFGPEGSAGLGDGT
-432 LQALL
+432 
-437 QAIASGQLRI
+437 
-447 PAQNDPGGQNG
+447 PGGPGGSSVAASENT
-458 QPVSAQADSGT
+458 AA
-469 DVLSPEEAL
+469 AL
-478 RERFSPAEA
+478 EERFSPAEA
-487 EDLAAIAADWPS
+487 ADLKAIASSWNT
-499 IVAQAGMPM
+499 IVGQTAMPM
-508 QQFLQAARIAVSEDS
+508 QKFLQAARIAVSEDS
-523 SVIRLIFEKD
+523 SIIQLIFERD
-533 DMNKSY
+533 DIEKNY
-539 FERNHQHNLEVLSDL
+539 FERNHQHNLGILSDI
-554 VAERTG
+554 VAEQTG
-560 RRVKFECGVRAQTM
+560 KRVKFECSVRSHDTGGHP
-574 QQTSGYIDLSRIHFP
+574 SNFIDLSKIHQQVIF
-589 VTHE
+589 E

>member
-24 IVRTLRNEILY
+24 IVQTLRNEIIY

-73 CNACPSCRAI
+73 CNQCPSCQAI
-83 NSQSSM
+83 NNQSSL

-114 SPVEGRYKVYIID
+114 SPVEGKYKVYIID

-169 RCQKYDFRR
+169 RCQKYDFKR
-178 ISIDTISSHLAH
+178 ISIDTITNHLVH
-190 LMEKEGIEAEDK
+190 LMEKEGIPAEEK

-232 KLTYEN
+232 TLTYDN

-249 VFSRMLR
+249 VFSQLLR

-261 DTVSVL
+261 DTIAVL
-267 DTVDAMISE
+267 HTVDQMITE

-293 LLIIKDQEG
+293 LLIIKDQNGME
-302 AGDSLDLSAESIASL
+302 DTLDLSTESIAALQEEASL
-317 KDEAAH
+317 
-323 IETNTLLRFI
+323 IETSTLLRFI

-341 QIRSATQKRVLLEV
+341 QLRNATQKRILLEV

-367 DAGSL
+367 DSGSL
-372 AERVRLLEQQAGSGG
+372 LERVHMLEKKMAEGIPVQAAGPGG
-387 VVAPTAQNGASSAGA
+387 YGAAGI
-402 NMSRAFPGNIA
+402 PGT
-413 GSGGTGT
+413 GGMGT
-420 AFPQGTALSPEQ
+420 AFG
-432 LQALL
+432 
-437 QAIASGQLRI
+437 
-447 PAQNDPGGQNG
+447 PGG
-458 QPVSAQADSGT
+458 SAGLGDGT
-469 DVLSPEEAL
+469 PGGLGGRSAAASENAAAAL
-478 RERFSPAEA
+478 EERFSPAEA
-487 EDLAAIAADWPS
+487 ADLKAIASSWNT
-499 IVAQAGMPM
+499 IVGQTAMPM
-508 QQFLQAARIAVSEDS
+508 QKFLQAARIAVSEDS
-523 SVIRLIFEKD
+523 SIIQLIFERD
-533 DMNKSY
+533 DIEKNY
-539 FERNHQHNLEVLSDL
+539 FERNHQHNLGILSDI
-554 VAERTG
+554 VAEQTG
-560 RRVKFECGVRAQTM
+560 KRVKFECSVRSHDTGGHP
-574 QQTSGYIDLSRIHFP
+574 SNFIDLSKIHQQVIF
-589 VTHE
+589 E

>member
-73 CNACPSCRAI
+73 CNQCPSCQAI
-83 NSQSSM
+83 NNQSSL

-114 SPVEGRYKVYIID
+114 SPVEGKYKVYIID

-169 RCQKYDFRR
+169 RCQKYDFKR
-178 ISIDTISSHLAH
+178 ISIDTITSHLVH
-190 LMEKEGIEAEDK
+190 LMEKEGIPAEEK

-232 KLTYEN
+232 TLTYDN

-249 VFSRMLR
+249 VFSQLLR
-256 NILAQ
+256 NILAH
-261 DTVSVL
+261 DTIAVL
-267 DTVDAMISE
+267 HTVDQMITE

-293 LLIIKDQEG
+293 LLIIKDQNGME
-302 AGDSLDLSAESIASL
+302 DSLDLSTESIAVLQEEASL
-317 KDEAAH
+317 

-341 QIRSATQKRVLLEV
+341 QIRNATQKRILLEV

-367 DAGSL
+367 DTGSL
-372 AERVRLLEQQAGSGG
+372 LDRVHILEQKIAEGIPVQSAGPGGYGAAGPGTGGMGGSG
-387 VVAPTAQNGASSAGA
+387 AAY
-402 NMSRAFPGNIA
+402 
-413 GSGGTGT
+413 GSGSYNT
-420 AFPQGTALSPEQ
+420 AHSGSTNGSGSEDSPENAAN
-432 LQALL
+432 ALK
-437 QAIASGQLRI
+437 
-447 PAQNDPGGQNG
+447 
-458 QPVSAQADSGT
+458 
-469 DVLSPEEAL
+469 
-478 RERFSPAEA
+478 ERFSPAEA
-487 EDLAAIAADWPS
+487 ADLKAIASSWNT
-499 IVAQAGMPM
+499 IVAQTAMPM
-508 QQFLQAARIAVSEDS
+508 QKFLQAARIAVSEDS
-523 SVIRLIFEKD
+523 SIIQLVFERD
-533 DMNKSY
+533 DIEKNY
-539 FERNHQHNLEVLSDL
+539 FERNHQHNLGILSDI
-554 VAERTG
+554 VAEQTG
-560 RRVKFECGVRAQTM
+560 KHVKFECSVHNQETGGQP
-574 QQTSGYIDLSRIHFP
+574 SSFIDLSKIHQTVIF
-589 VTHE
+589 E

>member
-24 IVRTLRNEILY
+24 IVQTLRNEIIY

-73 CNACPSCRAI
+73 CNQCPSCQAI
-83 NSQSSM
+83 NNQSSL

-114 SPVEGRYKVYIID
+114 SPVEGKYKVYIID

-169 RCQKYDFRR
+169 RCQKYDFKR
-178 ISIDTISSHLAH
+178 ISIDTITNHLVH
-190 LMEKEGIEAEDK
+190 LMEKEGIPAEEK

-232 KLTYEN
+232 TLTYDN

-249 VFSRMLR
+249 VFSQLLR

-261 DTVSVL
+261 DTIAVL
-267 DTVDAMISE
+267 HTVDQMITE

-293 LLIIKDQEG
+293 LLIIKDQNGME
-302 AGDSLDLSAESIASL
+302 DTLDLSTESIAALQEEASL
-317 KDEAAH
+317 
-323 IETNTLLRFI
+323 IETSTLLRFI

-341 QIRSATQKRVLLEV
+341 QLRNATQKRILLEV

-367 DAGSL
+367 DSGSL
-372 AERVRLLEQQAGSGG
+372 LERVHMLEKKMAEGIPVQTAGPGG
-387 VVAPTAQNGASSAGA
+387 YGAAGI
-402 NMSRAFPGNIA
+402 PGT
-413 GSGGTGT
+413 GGMGT
-420 AFPQGTALSPEQ
+420 AFG
-432 LQALL
+432 
-437 QAIASGQLRI
+437 
-447 PAQNDPGGQNG
+447 PGG
-458 QPVSAQADSGT
+458 SAGLGDGT
-469 DVLSPEEAL
+469 PGGPGGSSAAASENAAAAL
-478 RERFSPAEA
+478 EERFSPAEA
-487 EDLAAIAADWPS
+487 ADLKAIASSWNT
-499 IVAQAGMPM
+499 IVGQTAMPM
-508 QQFLQAARIAVSEDS
+508 QKFLQAARIAVSEDS
-523 SVIRLIFEKD
+523 SIIQLIFERD
-533 DMNKSY
+533 DIEKNY
-539 FERNHQHNLEVLSDL
+539 FERNHQHNLSILSDI
-554 VAERTG
+554 VAEQTG
-560 RRVKFECGVRAQTM
+560 KRVKFECSVRSHDTGGHP
-574 QQTSGYIDLSRIHFP
+574 SNFIDLSKIHQQVIF
-589 VTHE
+589 E

>member
-24 IVRTLRNEILY
+24 IVQTLRNEIIY

-73 CNACPSCRAI
+73 CNQCPSCQAI
-83 NSQSSM
+83 NNQSSL

-114 SPVEGRYKVYIID
+114 SPVEGKYKVYIID

-169 RCQKYDFRR
+169 RCQKYDFKR
-178 ISIDTISSHLAH
+178 ISIDTITNHLVH
-190 LMEKEGIEAEDK
+190 LMEKEGIPAEEK

-232 KLTYEN
+232 TLTYDN

-249 VFSRMLR
+249 VFSQLLR

-261 DTVSVL
+261 DTIAVL
-267 DTVDAMISE
+267 HTVDQMITE

-293 LLIIKDQEG
+293 LLIIKDQNGME
-302 AGDSLDLSAESIASL
+302 DTLDLSTESIAALQEEASL
-317 KDEAAH
+317 
-323 IETNTLLRFI
+323 IETSTLLRFI

-341 QIRSATQKRVLLEV
+341 QLRNATQKRILLEV

-367 DAGSL
+367 DSGSL
-372 AERVRLLEQQAGSGG
+372 LERVHMLEKKMAEGIPVQAAGPGG
-387 VVAPTAQNGASSAGA
+387 YGAAGI
-402 NMSRAFPGNIA
+402 PGT
-413 GSGGTGT
+413 GGMGT
-420 AFPQGTALSPEQ
+420 AFG
-432 LQALL
+432 
-437 QAIASGQLRI
+437 
-447 PAQNDPGGQNG
+447 PGG
-458 QPVSAQADSGT
+458 SAGLGDGT
-469 DVLSPEEAL
+469 PGGPGGSSAAASENAAAAL
-478 RERFSPAEA
+478 EERFSPAEA
-487 EDLAAIAADWPS
+487 ADLKAIASSWNT
-499 IVAQAGMPM
+499 IVGQTAMPM
-508 QQFLQAARIAVSEDS
+508 QKFLQAARIAVSEDS
-523 SVIRLIFEKD
+523 SIIQLIFERD
-533 DMNKSY
+533 DIERNY
-539 FERNHQHNLEVLSDL
+539 FERNHQHNLGILSDI
-554 VAERTG
+554 VAEQTG
-560 RRVKFECGVRAQTM
+560 KRVKFECSVRSHDTGGHP
-574 QQTSGYIDLSRIHFP
+574 SNFIDLSKIHQQVIF
-589 VTHE
+589 E

>member
-24 IVRTLRNEILY
+24 IVQTLRNEIIY

-73 CNACPSCRAI
+73 CNQCPSCQAI
-83 NSQSSM
+83 NNQSSL

-114 SPVEGRYKVYIID
+114 SPVEGKYKVYIID

-169 RCQKYDFRR
+169 RCQKYDFKR
-178 ISIDTISSHLAH
+178 ISIDTITNHLVH
-190 LMEKEGIEAEDK
+190 LMEKEGIPAEEK

-232 KLTYEN
+232 TLTYDN

-249 VFSRMLR
+249 VFSQLLR

-261 DTVSVL
+261 DTIAVL
-267 DTVDAMISE
+267 HTVDQMITE

-293 LLIIKDQEG
+293 LLIIKDQNGME
-302 AGDSLDLSAESIASL
+302 DTLDLSTESIAALQEEASL
-317 KDEAAH
+317 
-323 IETNTLLRFI
+323 IETSTLLRFI

-341 QIRSATQKRVLLEV
+341 QLRNATQKRILLEV

-367 DAGSL
+367 DSGSL
-372 AERVRLLEQQAGSGG
+372 LERVHMLEKKMAEGIPVQTAGPGG
-387 VVAPTAQNGASSAGA
+387 YGAAGI
-402 NMSRAFPGNIA
+402 PGT
-413 GSGGTGT
+413 GGMGT
-420 AFPQGTALSPEQ
+420 AFG
-432 LQALL
+432 
-437 QAIASGQLRI
+437 
-447 PAQNDPGGQNG
+447 PGGSSG
-458 QPVSAQADSGT
+458 LGDGTPGGPGGSSAAAS
-469 DVLSPEEAL
+469 ENAAAAL
-478 RERFSPAEA
+478 EERFSPAEA
-487 EDLAAIAADWPS
+487 ADLKAIASSWNT
-499 IVAQAGMPM
+499 IVGQTAMPM
-508 QQFLQAARIAVSEDS
+508 QKFLQAARIAVSEDS
-523 SVIRLIFEKD
+523 SIIQLIFERD
-533 DMNKSY
+533 DIEKNY
-539 FERNHQHNLEVLSDL
+539 FERNHQHNLGILSDI
-554 VAERTG
+554 VAEQTG
-560 RRVKFECGVRAQTM
+560 KRVKFECSVRSHDTGGHP
-574 QQTSGYIDLSRIHFP
+574 SNFIDLSKIHQQVIF
-589 VTHE
+589 E

>member
-24 IVRTLRNEILY
+24 IVQTLRNEIIY

-73 CNACPSCRAI
+73 CNQCPSCQAI
-83 NSQSSM
+83 NNQSSL

-114 SPVEGRYKVYIID
+114 SPVEGKYKVYIID

-169 RCQKYDFRR
+169 RCQKYDFKR
-178 ISIDTISSHLAH
+178 ISIDTITNHLVH
-190 LMEKEGIEAEDK
+190 LMEKEGIPAEEK

-232 KLTYEN
+232 TLTYDN

-249 VFSRMLR
+249 VFSQLLR

-261 DTVSVL
+261 DTIAVL
-267 DTVDAMISE
+267 HTVDQLITE

-293 LLIIKDQEG
+293 LLIIKDQNGME
-302 AGDSLDLSAESIASL
+302 DTLDLSTESIAALQEEASL
-317 KDEAAH
+317 
-323 IETNTLLRFI
+323 IETSTLLRFI

-341 QIRSATQKRVLLEV
+341 QLRNATQKRILLEV

-367 DAGSL
+367 DSGSL
-372 AERVRLLEQQAGSGG
+372 LERVHMLEKKMAEGIPVQAAGPGG
-387 VVAPTAQNGASSAGA
+387 YGAAGI
-402 NMSRAFPGNIA
+402 PGT
-413 GSGGTGT
+413 GGMGT
-420 AFPQGTALSPEQ
+420 AFG
-432 LQALL
+432 
-437 QAIASGQLRI
+437 
-447 PAQNDPGGQNG
+447 PGG
-458 QPVSAQADSGT
+458 SAGLGDGT
-469 DVLSPEEAL
+469 PGGLGGRSAAASENAAAAL
-478 RERFSPAEA
+478 EERFSPAEA
-487 EDLAAIAADWPS
+487 ADLKAIASSWNT
-499 IVAQAGMPM
+499 IVGQTAMPM
-508 QQFLQAARIAVSEDS
+508 QKFLQAARIAVSEDS
-523 SVIRLIFEKD
+523 SIIQLIFERD
-533 DMNKSY
+533 DIEKNY
-539 FERNHQHNLEVLSDL
+539 FERNHQHNLGILSDI
-554 VAERTG
+554 VAEQTG
-560 RRVKFECGVRAQTM
+560 KRVKFECSVRSHDTGGHP
-574 QQTSGYIDLSRIHFP
+574 SNFIDLSKIHQQVIF
-589 VTHE
+589 E

>member
-24 IVRTLRNEILY
+24 IVQTLRNEIIY

-73 CNACPSCRAI
+73 CNQCPSCQAI
-83 NSQSSM
+83 NNQSSL

-114 SPVEGRYKVYIID
+114 SPVEGKYKVYIID

-169 RCQKYDFRR
+169 RCQKYDFKR
-178 ISIDTISSHLAH
+178 ISIDTITNHLVH
-190 LMEKEGIEAEDK
+190 LMEKEGIPAEEK

-232 KLTYEN
+232 TLTYDN

-249 VFSRMLR
+249 VFSQLLR

-261 DTVSVL
+261 DTIAVL
-267 DTVDAMISE
+267 HTVDQMITE

-293 LLIIKDQEG
+293 LLIIKDQNGME
-302 AGDSLDLSAESIASL
+302 DTLDLSTESIAALQEEASL
-317 KDEAAH
+317 
-323 IETNTLLRFI
+323 IETSTLLRFI

-341 QIRSATQKRVLLEV
+341 QLRNATQKRILLEV

-367 DAGSL
+367 DSGSL
-372 AERVRLLEQQAGSGG
+372 LERVHMLEKKMAEGIPVQAAGPGG
-387 VVAPTAQNGASSAGA
+387 YGAAGI
-402 NMSRAFPGNIA
+402 PGT
-413 GSGGTGT
+413 GDMGT
-420 AFPQGTALSPEQ
+420 AFG
-432 LQALL
+432 
-437 QAIASGQLRI
+437 
-447 PAQNDPGGQNG
+447 PGG
-458 QPVSAQADSGT
+458 SAGLGDGT
-469 DVLSPEEAL
+469 PGGPGGSSAVASENAAAAL
-478 RERFSPAEA
+478 EERFSPAEA
-487 EDLAAIAADWPS
+487 ADLKAIASSWNT
-499 IVAQAGMPM
+499 IVGQTAMPM
-508 QQFLQAARIAVSEDS
+508 QKFLQAARIAVSEDS
-523 SVIRLIFEKD
+523 SIIQLIFERD
-533 DMNKSY
+533 DIEKNY
-539 FERNHQHNLEVLSDL
+539 FERNHQHNLGILSDI
-554 VAERTG
+554 VAEQTG
-560 RRVKFECGVRAQTM
+560 KRVKFECSVRSHDTGGHP
-574 QQTSGYIDLSRIHFP
+574 SNFIDLSKIHQQVIF
-589 VTHE
+589 E

>member
-24 IVRTLRNEILY
+24 IVQTLRNEIIY

-73 CNACPSCRAI
+73 CNQCPSCQAI
-83 NSQSSM
+83 NNQSSL

-114 SPVEGRYKVYIID
+114 SPVEGKYKVYIID

-169 RCQKYDFRR
+169 RCQKYDFKR
-178 ISIDTISSHLAH
+178 ISIDTITNHLVH
-190 LMEKEGIEAEDK
+190 LMEKEGIPAEEK

-232 KLTYEN
+232 TLTYDN

-249 VFSRMLR
+249 VFSQLLR

-261 DTVSVL
+261 DTIAVL
-267 DTVDAMISE
+267 HTVDQMITE

-293 LLIIKDQEG
+293 LLIIKDQNGME
-302 AGDSLDLSAESIASL
+302 DTLDLSTESIAALQEEASL
-317 KDEAAH
+317 
-323 IETNTLLRFI
+323 IETSTLLRFI

-341 QIRSATQKRVLLEV
+341 QLRNATQKRILLEV

-367 DAGSL
+367 DSGSL
-372 AERVRLLEQQAGSGG
+372 LERVHMLEKKMAEGIPVQAAGPGG
-387 VVAPTAQNGASSAGA
+387 YGAAGI
-402 NMSRAFPGNIA
+402 PGT
-413 GSGGTGT
+413 GGMGT
-420 AFPQGTALSPEQ
+420 AFG
-432 LQALL
+432 
-437 QAIASGQLRI
+437 
-447 PAQNDPGGQNG
+447 PGG
-458 QPVSAQADSGT
+458 SAGLGDGT
-469 DVLSPEEAL
+469 PGGPGGSSAAASENAAAAL
-478 RERFSPAEA
+478 EERFSPAEA
-487 EDLAAIAADWPS
+487 ANLKAIASSWNT
-499 IVAQAGMPM
+499 IVGQTAMPM
-508 QQFLQAARIAVSEDS
+508 QKFLQAARIAVSEDS
-523 SVIRLIFEKD
+523 SIIQLIFERD
-533 DMNKSY
+533 DIEKNY
-539 FERNHQHNLEVLSDL
+539 FERNHQHNLGILSDI
-554 VAERTG
+554 VAEQTG
-560 RRVKFECGVRAQTM
+560 KRVKFECSVRSHDTGGHP
-574 QQTSGYIDLSRIHFP
+574 SNFIDLSKIHQQVIF
-589 VTHE
+589 E